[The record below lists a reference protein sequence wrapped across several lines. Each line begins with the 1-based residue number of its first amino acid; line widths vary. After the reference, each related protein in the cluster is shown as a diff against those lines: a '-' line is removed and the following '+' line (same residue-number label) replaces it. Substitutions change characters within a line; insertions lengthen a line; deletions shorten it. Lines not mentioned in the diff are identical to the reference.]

1 MGFGVRSLGLP
12 WRVRQ
17 SAPSS
22 RREDPNALF
31 SGVGFRGLGVKGLG
45 VQGLWVWGLRVYGF
59 RGLWVWGLRV

>member
-45 VQGLWVWGLRVYGF
+45 VQGLWVWGF
-59 RGLWVWGLRV
+59 RG